1 MAGSS
6 PAMTANESTP
16 HWQGAMSHSEFRLW
30 DLPTR
35 LFHWS
40 LALGVIALSVSG
52 QLGGGLMSWH
62 GRIGL
67 AVVGLLAFRLT
78 WGLVGS
84 TYARFTQFFPTPA
97 SIRAY
102 LKGEWHGEGHNP
114 LGALSVF
121 GLLGLLCLQVAT
133 GLFANDDIAFRG
145 PLYDL
150 AGKTLSNQLT
160 AIHHLLS
167 KLVYVLVAL
176 HLGAIAFY
184 AHARKQNLIRP
195 MLTGMKDGDG
205 PSARGGGIIALA
217 VALAVAALAVHGASG
232 AWMPAAPPPP
242 PAAATPD
249 F

>member
-1 MAGSS
+1 
-6 PAMTANESTP
+6 
-16 HWQGAMSHSEFRLW
+16 MSQQKFRLW

-40 LALGVIALSVSG
+40 LVAAILAASVSG
-52 QLGGGLMSWH
+52 QLGGGLMTWH

-78 WGLVGS
+78 WGVVGS
-84 TYARFTQFFPTPA
+84 TYARFARFFPTPA
-97 SIRAY
+97 AIRAY
-102 LKGEWHGEGHNP
+102 LRGEWHGEGHNP

-121 GLLGLLCLQVAT
+121 GLLGLLSVQVAT
-133 GLFANDDIAFRG
+133 GLFSNDDIAFVG

-150 AGKTLSNQLT
+150 AGKALSNRLT

-176 HLGAIAFY
+176 HVAAIIFY
-184 AHARKQNLIRP
+184 ARIRKQNLVLP
-195 MLTGMKDGDG
+195 MLTGVKEG
-205 PSARGGGIIALA
+205 PGEPAQGGGLAALA
-217 VALAVAALAVHGASG
+217 VAVAVAAAAVFGAAG
-232 AWMPAAPPPP
+232 GWMPPPAPPP
-242 PAAATPD
+242 PAASTPD

>member
-1 MAGSS
+1 
-6 PAMTANESTP
+6 
-16 HWQGAMSHSEFRLW
+16 MSHRQFRLW

-35 LFHWS
+35 LFHWT

-52 QLGGGLMSWH
+52 QLGGGLMNWH

-67 AVVGLLAFRLT
+67 AVIGLLAFRLA
-78 WGLVGS
+78 WGLLGS
-84 TYARFTQFFPTPA
+84 TYARFIHFFPTPA

-102 LKGEWHGEGHNP
+102 LRGEWHGEGHNP

-121 GLLGLLCLQVAT
+121 CLLSLLGVQAAT

-160 AIHHLLS
+160 ALHHLLS
-167 KLVYVLVAL
+167 KLVYLLVAL

-184 AHARKQNLIRP
+184 AFARKQNLVQP
-195 MLTGMKDGDG
+195 MLTGTKEGEG
-205 PSARGGGIIALA
+205 QSAQGGGVAALA

-232 AWMPAAPPPP
+232 AWMPAPPPPP